1 VVVVIWFTRAREYQ
15 IVLVFATVPHLY
27 GPLNMDAV
35 VSETRLDTWELG
47 AFTLPAAPL
56 DID

>member
-1 VVVVIWFTRAREYQ
+1 VVIWFTRAREYQ